1 MYTLYNSDFIQACKL
16 KIFGFKIIQMKQQ
29 KLSLVENEVLEE
41 IKNNQLKILAFFE
54 TSQKEQLSDYITETE
69 AKELLKKKATWFWQ
83 MRKNGQLHYSKIG
96 KAIYYAKS
104 DIIKL
109 FEKN

>member
-1 MYTLYNSDFIQACKL
+1 
-16 KIFGFKIIQMKQQ
+16 MKQ
-29 KLSLVENEVLEE
+29 KLSLIQNDVLEE
-41 IKNNQLKILAFFE
+41 IKNNQLKILAIFE
-54 TSQKEQLSDYITETE
+54 NSQKVQLTDYITETE

-83 MRKNGQLHYSKIG
+83 MRKSGQLQYSKIG

>member
-1 MYTLYNSDFIQACKL
+1 VGSKVMTFD
-16 KIFGFKIIQMKQQ
+16 FKIIQMKQ
-29 KLSLVENEVLEE
+29 KFSLVSDDVLDE

-54 TSQKEQLSDYITETE
+54 QSHKDQLTDYITESQ

-83 MRKNGQLHYSKIG
+83 MRKSGQLHYSKIG